1 VRRISLPVGLTLGT
15 GGLALILPLVLKT
28 ASASGVENL
37 VMALQLTW
45 FAGLLWCLLKLN
57 KSLWLIA
64 SAPFAL
70 FWPWTLLVVTTI
82 GCGLHPCD

>member
-1 VRRISLPVGLTLGT
+1 MRRISLPLVLTLSAAA
-15 GGLALILPLVLKT
+15 LALILPLVLKT
-28 ASASGVENL
+28 ASTSGVEHL
-37 VMALQLTW
+37 VMALQLIW

-64 SAPFAL
+64 SAPVAL
-70 FWPWTLLVVTTI
+70 FWPWTLLVVATI